1 LIFKDKY
8 KNKVDLIAIDPSDDI
23 EKAMAKSIG
32 SDVQFERGDI
42 FTYKTDQKF
51 DVVIFTKSLHH
62 CNPVDKVEN
71 K

>member
-8 KNKVDLIAIDPSDDI
+8 KDKIDLIAIDPSDDI
-23 EKAMAKSIG
+23 DMAKTKSTG
-32 SDVQFERGDI
+32 SDVHFERSDI

-62 CNPVDKVEN
+62 CNPVDKV
-71 K
+71 KI